1 MSSLDISLLCR
12 MNKSRSMLSL
22 KLEER
27 EQRVLGQKVAS
38 LLKKQSATKR
48 EAESRTNQEE
58 ADSQQMLNQPKE
70 EADKRTNKQ
79 TATKIKMVSLTIMI
93 LNTMIITTL
102 KMVIISM
109 TKSPSIAM
117 MSSTT
122 DIHLSNT
129 MII

>member
-1 MSSLDISLLCR
+1 
-12 MNKSRSMLSL
+12 
-22 KLEER
+22 
-27 EQRVLGQKVAS
+27 
-38 LLKKQSATKR
+38 
-48 EAESRTNQEE
+48 
-58 ADSQQMLNQPKE
+58 MLNQPKE

-102 KMVIISM
+102 KMVIIST